1 MAGSDSELARAGAD
15 DAVGRCEEDVD
26 VSVET
31 GCADDGVLVGAGECV
46 VLVVAVWQ
54 LLLRGVLVLVQA
66 QCLRRRDRLGWPTVL

>member
-31 GCADDGVLVGAGECV
+31 GCADDGMLVGAGVHRARGGCV
-46 VLVVAVWQ
+46 AAAAEGRAGACAGAMPETEGPSEMADGL
-54 LLLRGVLVLVQA
+54 
-66 QCLRRRDRLGWPTVL
+66 